1 MAKFI
6 NKILDY
12 IGLEEAPAEE
22 AEVMDEESF
31 TQQEEYAPEEP
42 ININSRKRGKVV
54 DITSAN
60 RVKVI
65 LDQPMN
71 YDDTQNIIDNL
82 RLRKLIIV
90 NLEMLEVDTAQRVL
104 DFVSGA
110 VYALRGNIQKVSK
123 GIFVLVPNN
132 IDISGNVQE
141 EENDNGFFNVQE
153 KRAR

>member
-1 MAKFI
+1 MTKFI
-6 NKILDY
+6 SKILDY
-12 IGLEEAPAEE
+12 IGLEEAPAAE
-22 AEVMDEESF
+22 AEVIDEESF
-31 TQQEEYAPEEP
+31 AQEEYESEEP
-42 ININSRKRGKVV
+42 ININNRKRGKVV

-71 YDDTQNIIDNL
+71 YDDTQRIIDNL
-82 RLRKLIIV
+82 RMRKLIIV

-141 EENDNGFFNVQE
+141 EDNSNGFFNVQE
-153 KRAR
+153 RRAR

>member
-6 NKILDY
+6 NKLLDY
-12 IGLEEAPAEE
+12 IGLEETPADDE
-22 AEVMDEESF
+22 AEVMEEESF
-31 TQQEEYAPEEP
+31 SQDEYVQEEPVSF
-42 ININSRKRGKVV
+42 NSRKRGKVV
-54 DITSAN
+54 DISSAN

-82 RLRKLIIV
+82 RLRKLIII
-90 NLEMLEVDTAQRVL
+90 NLELLEVDIAQRVL

-141 EENDNGFFNVQE
+141 ENSNTGFFNVQE
-153 KRAR
+153 RRVR